1 MIGTLYA
8 KELKGGLIPT
18 GIIAAVLTMYT
29 VLIIQL
35 FDPQSADALDA
46 MMKTMPAVFDAF
58 GMGQDTTTLL
68 GFILNY
74 LYGFLYTLFP
84 LILILIMVNRLFVR
98 PVERGDM
105 AYLLASPHSRLSIAV
120 TLTVVPVTLLAVLMA
135 WLTALELGTATVAF
149 PDENVAE
156 GLLRANLGLA
166 ALWLA
171 MLGLCLLSTCL
182 LKSPAAALWAGGGF
196 VILEFVIQMIA
207 QTGERFEDA
216 QYATFLTLFDRY
228 GLADANGSAAWGA
241 VALAIAGLVA
251 IGAAWVGFVRRDF
264 DV

>member
-1 MIGTLYA
+1 MIGALYVR
-8 KELKGGLIPT
+8 ELKGGLILT
-18 GIIAAVLTMYT
+18 GVIAAVLTMYT

-84 LILILIMVNRLFVR
+84 LILILIMANRLFVR

-105 AYLLASPHSRLSIAV
+105 AYLLASPHSRLSIAA
-120 TLTVVPVTLLAVLMA
+120 TLTAVPATLLAALMA
-135 WLTALELGTATVAF
+135 WLTVLELGTSAVCF
-149 PDENVAE
+149 PEENVTG
-156 GLLRANLGLA
+156 GLHRANLGLA

-171 MLGLCLLSTCL
+171 MLGLCLLSACL
-182 LKSPAAALWAGGGF
+182 LKSAGAALWAGGGF

-207 QTGERFEDA
+207 QTGEKFEDA
-216 QYATFLTLFDRY
+216 KYATFLTLFDRY
-228 GLADANGSAAWGA
+228 GLADGDGGAAWGA
-241 VALAIAGLVA
+241 VVLALVGLVT
-251 IGAAWVGFVRRDF
+251 IGAAWVGFVRRDL